1 MAVFEIKNLSFTY
14 PKRKTSAISEINLK
28 IKSGEFIVLC
38 GKSGC
43 GKTTLLRLLKPELS
57 PSGSVS
63 GEILYN
69 QEDINCLDSHIT
81 STDIGFVLQNPDS
94 QIVTDKVWHELA
106 FGAESIGMKN
116 GEIRRRVSE
125 MASFFGI
132 QNWFHKKTDE
142 LSGGQKQILNLASI
156 MVMQPKVL
164 ILDEPTSCLDPI
176 AASEF
181 LKTLKKVNDELGT
194 TIIMSEHR
202 LEEVLPMSDKV
213 VVMEN
218 GRILAENHPE
228 KVGRF
233 LYEQNNCMFE
243 AMPTPMR
250 VFCSVDNK
258 NTLPLTV
265 KDGRSR
271 LYEYTNGE
279 VINEDLITN
288 KTEQAF
294 GECVIDVKGAS
305 FRYSKDSPDV
315 VKNLNLK
322 VRKGEFYAL
331 LGGNGTGKTTALSLI
346 SGLNKPQRGTIK
358 INGCDISKTDKLYEG
373 LLGVMPQS
381 PQELFAK
388 KTVFLELMDMTDK
401 KQSLNERKARVEEVA
416 KICEIDNLTD
426 SHPYDLSG
434 GEQQR
439 TALAMI
445 LLKNPQI
452 LILDEPT
459 KGLDSHFKK
468 TFADILL
475 KLKKAG
481 TTILMV
487 SHDIEFCAE
496 YADRCA
502 LFFDGSIT
510 SEGEAREFFCG
521 NSFYTTS
528 ANRMARGII
537 PKAVLAEDII
547 CALGGELQK
556 LETKAIKEIFFKEE
570 NSTEDNKTLAVQQTK
585 QNADKK
591 SILRNWLTAG
601 LLLIIIPLTILFGVY
616 CLDDRKYYFVSL
628 LIICETLVPFMA
640 LFEKRK
646 PKAREVVVISS
657 LCAIA
662 VAGRA
667 AFFMLPQVK
676 PVAAIVII
684 AGICLGSETGFLVG
698 CVTAFVSNFIFGQGP
713 WTPWQ
718 MFAFGIIGFLA
729 GILFKKNFL
738 PKKRIWISIFG
749 FVVTFV
755 LYGLIMNTASVM
767 MMSAVPN
774 IQALISAVAMG
785 IPMDLLHG
793 VSTAVILFLIAE
805 PMIEKLE
812 RIKIKYGLI

>member
-1 MAVFEIKNLSFTY
+1 MAAFEIKNLSFTY
-14 PKRKTSAISEINLK
+14 PKRKIFAISEINLK
-28 IKSGEFIVLC
+28 VKSGEFIVLC

-57 PSGSVS
+57 PSGTVN

-69 QEDINCLDSHIT
+69 NENVNFLDSHT
-81 STDIGFVLQNPDS
+81 TATDIGFVLQNPDS

-106 FGAESIGMKN
+106 FGAESMGMKTE
-116 GEIRRRVSE
+116 EIRRRVSE

-194 TIIMSEHR
+194 TVVMSEHR
-202 LEEVLPMSDKV
+202 LEEVLPMSDRV

-218 GRILAENHPE
+218 GRILIEDIPE

-233 LYEQNNCMFE
+233 LYEQNNRMFD

-250 VFCSVDNK
+250 VFCSVDNEK
-258 NTLPLTV
+258 ALPMTV

-271 LYEYTNGE
+271 LYECSNGK
-279 VINEDLITN
+279 VINEDLIAN
-288 KTEQAF
+288 KMEQTF
-294 GECVIDVKGAS
+294 GECVIEVKGAS
-305 FRYSKDSPDV
+305 FRYAKDSPDV
-315 VKNLNLK
+315 VKNLNLN
-322 VRKGEFYAL
+322 VYKGEFYAL

-346 SGLNKPQRGTIK
+346 SGVNSPQSGTIK
-358 INGCDISKTDKLYEG
+358 INGYDISKTDKLYEG
-373 LLGVMPQS
+373 LLGVVPQS

-388 KTVFLELMDMTDK
+388 KSVFLELMDMTDK
-401 KQSLNERKARVEEVA
+401 KLSLNERKARVEEVA
-416 KICEIDNLTD
+416 EICEIDHLSD

-445 LLKNPQI
+445 LLKNPKI

-468 TFADILL
+468 TFAEILL
-475 KLKKAG
+475 KLKKMG

-510 SEGEAREFFCG
+510 SEGNAREFFCG

-537 PKAVLAEDII
+537 SKAVLAEDII
-547 CALGGELQK
+547 CALDGK
-556 LETKAIKEIFFKEE
+556 IKNTKPKIIKEET
-570 NSTEDNKTLAVQQTK
+570 STEANKTLPVQPTK

-591 SILRNWLTAG
+591 INLRNWFTAG
-601 LLLIIIPLTILFGVY
+601 LLMLIIPLTILFGVY
-616 CLDDRKYYFVSL
+616 FLNDRKYYFVSL
-628 LIICETLVPFMA
+628 LIICETIVPFIL

-646 PKAREVVVISS
+646 PKAREVVIISS

-667 AFFMLPQVK
+667 AFFMLPEVK
-676 PVAAIVII
+676 PVSAIVII
-684 AGICLGSETGFLVG
+684 VGICLGGETGFLVG

-718 MFAFGIIGFLA
+718 MFAFGIIGFFA
-729 GILFKKNFL
+729 GILFKNNLL

-755 LYGLIMNTASVM
+755 LYGLIMNTASVL

-774 IQALISAVAMG
+774 MQSLVSAIAVG
-785 IPMDLLHG
+785 IPMDLIHG
-793 VSTAVILFLIAE
+793 ISTAVFLFLIAE
-805 PMIEKLE
+805 PMIEKIE
-812 RIKIKYGLI
+812 RIKIKYGLIKDN